1 VVKVAF
7 IQKIIEP
14 NLVAYYVEK
23 NRFLLCSWLPTGT
36 YHENV
41 AIIWIFFLQNLVY
54 LDHFSH
60 EKSFE

>member
-41 AIIWIFFLQNLVY
+41 AIIWIYFSSKSGLFGPFFP
-54 LDHFSH
+54 
-60 EKSFE
+60 